1 MSEIITDTITGK
13 STATTITIGS
23 TPVVSA
29 SANSMTIRGEGSN
42 QTSIQQGLA
51 KVWCNWDNDATGIVD
66 SLNVS
71 SFTDVGTGDTRLVY
85 TTNMGNAT
93 YCIATSS
100 VHDAGAFVCVVSIDH
115 DNAFTS
121 SQIDFDLMQTIND
134 SRQDTEMNMMQV
146 TGDLA

>member
-1 MSEIITDTITGK
+1 MSTLNVDALVGNT
-13 STATTITIGS
+13 
-23 TPVVSA
+23 
-29 SANSMTIRGEGSN
+29 SANAITVRGEGSAT
-42 QTSIQQGLA
+42 TSLQQGLA

-66 SLNVS
+66 SLNIG
-71 SFTDVGTGDTRLVY
+71 SFTDVGSGASRLVY

-100 VHDAGAFVCVVSIDH
+100 VHDGGSFVCVVSIDH
-115 DNAFTS
+115 DTPPTT

-134 SRQDTEMNMMQV
+134 TRQDTEMNMMQV